1 LKVKTDKAYSPNPVY
16 IKVGDMVTWANDDNT
31 PHTVTSGIGLSDPNV
46 GKEFNSSPGPNT
58 LIAPSQTF
66 SHMFTA
72 AGEFAYFC
80 ETHPTMV
87 GKVIVTSES
96 KIPSK
101 QGIGATTIPSINN
114 RNSAIPVSPTP
125 STHPPPSIP
134 SIIGPAISE
143 NAPSMNNNSK
153 IDYGSLCTKL
163 QPVLVQSCHTLVNN
177 DDSLTSQGNHA
188 LHCVK
193 SAILLGGDASSWI
206 GVPLSVVLNGL
217 SMLTPPAGCDGI
229 INMSGFSQL
238 GNIGSLNSVIHV
250 IP

>member
-1 LKVKTDKAYSPNPVY
+1 VQIGSKFSRSKGTCCSRTTIKQCHHYHHYYQQAYK
-16 IKVGDMVTWANDDNT
+16 IR
-31 PHTVTSGIGLSDPNV
+31 L
-46 GKEFNSSPGPNT
+46 
-58 LIAPSQTF
+58 
-66 SHMFTA
+66 
-72 AGEFAYFC
+72 AGEFAYFS

-101 QGIGATTIPSINN
+101 QGISGTTIPSINN

-125 STHPPPSIP
+125 PAHPSPSIP
-134 SIIGPAISE
+134 SIVGPAISE

-163 QPVLVQSCHTLVNN
+163 QPVLIQSCHTLVNTN
-177 DDSLTSQGNHA
+177 GSLTSQGNHA

-193 SAILLGGDASSWI
+193 SAILLGGDASSWA

-217 SMLTPPAGCDGI
+217 SMLAPSTGCDGI
-229 INMSGFSQL
+229 VNMSDLASL
-238 GNIGSLNSVIHV
+238 GIQAL
-250 IP
+250 